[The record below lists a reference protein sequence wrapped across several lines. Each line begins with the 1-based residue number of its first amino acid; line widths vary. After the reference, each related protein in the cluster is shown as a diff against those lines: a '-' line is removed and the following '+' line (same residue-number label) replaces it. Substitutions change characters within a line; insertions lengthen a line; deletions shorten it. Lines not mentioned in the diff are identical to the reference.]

1 LIGFGYSLVHFR
13 RACLAYNLIR
23 GSRLGLFQD
32 GLDVLVQD
40 LCLKSFHAVAEVPD
54 DGLEVVIVGNLLES
68 ELSHLLQV
76 ELDTFN
82 PGVDMLSVDEVLLG
96 FDEVLVVELLLFEP
110 IAFVLTQHT
119 EEAVAQA
126 L

>member
-1 LIGFGYSLVHFR
+1 MM
-13 RACLAYNLIR
+13 R

-40 LCLKSFHAVAEVPD
+40 LSLKGLHAVAEVPD
-54 DGLEVVIVGNLLES
+54 DGPEAVIVGYLLES
-68 ELSHLLQV
+68 ERSHLLQV

-96 FDEVLVVELLLFEP
+96 FDKVLVVELLLFEP

-119 EEAVAQA
+119 EKTVAQA